1 MLTKLQFYIRHSIND
16 LRVNGQR
23 TFFALLCIAA
33 GVAAIVSLQTLAV
46 MIETTLTGSLQ
57 ESNRGDIQFQADG
70 RFTAE
75 EAIVQQGLE
84 DGVLSEQTMS
94 FFGQSSTTTEIS
106 VDGLAIVQGWAEEQ
120 FPGLVELTYIQA
132 ISNPAAAL
140 LGGTGAFMTIPETGV
155 QANQLTPIV
164 VDTQVYPFYGQIV
177 STDGRTLA
185 EMIQTQTDVVL
196 NEDTAQSLGAEVGTV
211 INIAG
216 SDQDFTVRG
225 IVASEQ
231 QIKGMQDIFLTILG
245 GFYYLDVSA
254 VEFFPDATSVVETV
268 YVKLTN
274 PTRITEFSRAMS
286 QRFPYLDLSTTE
298 DLREQNAEISKNIN
312 QLVTVMGLISL
323 LIGSIGIINT
333 MQVIVRR
340 RTLEIAVLKTLGL
353 QADQITNLFLVE
365 AFIMGIIGS
374 IAGIILGLLAVFV
387 VRGAAESL
395 IAQELPF
402 VFAPG
407 AAFRG
412 FLVGVLVT
420 TVFGLLP
427 TLSAGQ
433 IRPAI
438 VLRPSDD
445 VVPRA
450 GWLRTLFALAVIII
464 ALTLIAQS
472 ILGSFSVSLA
482 VIVGAFFMAGLLYL
496 ILWALIWLIA
506 RFFPSFGNVDLKISL
521 RQMNAGR
528 RRGAITLLALVV
540 GVFSLSLITLLAE
553 SINGLLRYALED
565 ASGGNVTITTISPGQ
580 IPLVEDIL
588 NETEGVNS
596 YRLMRAYGVTF
607 VSFEESTG
615 ETVMTDELAERLESF
630 EMPFAPPDDVNFNRL
645 ELFKA
650 MMGRIDARDLGT
662 IQEKPLAAGR
672 DLSPEDAG
680 KPVVVLAD
688 NQWLSSVGITVG
700 DKITLA
706 FGSDLDA
713 EEIAQAETIT
723 LEVIGIQAESLT
735 AGFDSPLGAPLDSF
749 PTERSPDSTM
759 IIADV
764 EEEQL
769 PVLRRA
775 ISAIPGAFALESS
788 LLTQIISTLLG
799 TFTAFPTMVA
809 ALGLVVGGVVIANS
823 VALTTME
830 RRKEIAVMKAVGL
843 QRERVLFMILLENG
857 ILGLIGGLIGVGI
870 GLIGLVLIVATFSGP
885 SEALPFGT
893 ALVLMLLCV
902 AVALIAA
909 TATAWNASGEKP
921 LNVLRYE

>member
-1 MLTKLQFYIRHSIND
+1 MLTKFQFYAHHSFND

-46 MIETTLTGSLQ
+46 MIESTLTGSLQ
-57 ESNRGDIQFQADG
+57 ESNRGDIQFQADS
-70 RFTAE
+70 RFTQDEGAS
-75 EAIVQQGLE
+75 QQGIE
-84 DGVLSEQTMS
+84 DGVLAEQTVS

-106 VDGLAIVQGWAEEQ
+106 VGGLGIVQDWADQQ
-120 FPGLVELTYIQA
+120 FPGQIDITFTQA
-132 ISNPAAAL
+132 ISNPAAAF
-140 LGGTGAFMTIPETGV
+140 LGGTGAAITAPESGA

-164 VDTQVYPFYGQIV
+164 IDATKYPFYSQIV

-185 EMIQTQTDVVL
+185 EMIQSATDVVL
-196 NEDTAQSLGAEVGTV
+196 NEDAAEALDAEVGMV
-211 INIAG
+211 VQIAG
-216 SDQDFTVRG
+216 SDQMFTVQG
-225 IVASEQ
+225 IVSSNQ
-231 QIKGMQDIFLTILG
+231 QIRGMQDMFIAILG

-254 VEFFPDATSVVETV
+254 VEFFPDVTPVVETV
-268 YVKLTN
+268 YVRLTD
-274 PTRITEFSRAMS
+274 PARVAEISRAIT
-286 QRFPYLDLSTTE
+286 QRFPYLDITNTE
-298 DLREQNAEISKNIN
+298 DLREQNAEIAENIN
-312 QLVTVMGLISL
+312 QLVTVMGLVSL

-365 AFIMGIIGS
+365 AFIMGVIGGIIG
-374 IAGIILGLLAVFV
+374 IVLGWLAVFV
-387 VRGAAESL
+387 VRGAAEQL
-395 IAQELPF
+395 ISRELPF
-402 VFAPG
+402 IFAPG
-407 AAFRG
+407 AALRG

-433 IRPAI
+433 VRPGI

-450 GWLRTLFALAVIII
+450 GWLRTLFALIVIIV

-472 ILGSFSVSLA
+472 ILGSFTVSLG
-482 VIVGAFFMAGLLYL
+482 VILGAFFMAGLLYL
-496 ILWALIWLIA
+496 LLWALIWLVA
-506 RFFPSFGNVDLKISL
+506 RFFPSFGIVDLKISL

-528 RRGAITLLALVV
+528 RRAAITLLALVV

-553 SINGLLRYALED
+553 SVNGLLRFALED
-565 ASGGNVTITTISPGQ
+565 ASGGNVTISTISPGQ

-588 NETEGVNS
+588 TETEGVNS
-596 YRLMRAYGVTF
+596 YRLMRTYGVTL

-615 ETVMTDELAERLESF
+615 ETVTLAEIGERLETI
-630 EMPFAPPDDVNFNRL
+630 ETPFGPPPDAEFNQL

-650 MMGRIDARDLGT
+650 LMGRVDARDLNT

-672 DLSPEDAG
+672 DLTPADAG
-680 KPVVVLAD
+680 KPVVVLTD
-688 NQWLSSVGITVG
+688 NQWLSGVGITVG

-706 FGSDLDA
+706 FGSDLDT
-713 EEIAQAETIT
+713 EEAGQTEQIT
-723 LEVIGIQAESLT
+723 LEVVGIQAQSL
-735 AGFDSPLGAPLDSF
+735 AGGFDSPLGAPLDAF
-749 PTERSPDSTM
+749 PAERQPDSTM

-764 EEEQL
+764 VEEQI

-775 ISAIPGAFALESS
+775 ISAIPGAFVLETS
-788 LLTQIISTLLG
+788 IITELISALLG

-870 GLIGLVLIVATFSGP
+870 GLVGLVMIVATFSGP
-885 SEALPFGT
+885 GEALPFGT
-893 ALVLMLLCV
+893 ALLLMLLCV

-909 TATAWNASGEKP
+909 VATAWNASGEKP